1 MLMAVL
7 SAVRLGERWCDME
20 YDPETEAAE
29 RKSYKKESFTQAFDR
44 HRKAGEKTFVW
55 QGKEYTTEMAKP
67 KPRPAV
73 SDTYRKEGE
82 GRGTPEAPK
91 RAAIPGTER
100 ETEVEEPTRGSRFSA
115 GLSDTAAK
123 TLAALGAGAGVV
135 GLASKMSKAGKAA
148 EAARIA
154 REESRIA
161 PTMRRTGVAAEADRA
176 AAREAL
182 TREPPMSRAA
192 STAEKAAPAMQAEK
206 ARPTPRMRMR
216 ERDEEGVEFKRGGMV
231 KPRGSGCA
239 RKGFGKG
246 TMR

>member
-1 MLMAVL
+1 MAL
-7 SAVRLGERWCDME
+7 TPFQQAYADARRKWEKGGASTFEFDGKKYAVTSRE
-20 YDPETEAAE
+20 EAT
-29 RKSYKKESFTQAFDR
+29 RQKEMRESPMR
-44 HRKAGEKTFVW
+44 
-55 QGKEYTTEMAKP
+55 
-67 KPRPAV
+67 
-73 SDTYRKEGE
+73 
-82 GRGTPEAPK
+82 GRGMGRAEAPETPEAPK
-91 RAAIPGTER
+91 RAAIPGAER
-100 ETEVEEPTRGSRFSA
+100 ETEVEEPTSSSRFGA

-161 PTMRRTGVAAEADRA
+161 PTMRRTGAAAEADRA

-192 STAEKAAPAMQAEK
+192 SAAEKSAPAMQAEK
-206 ARPTPRMRMR
+206 ARSTPRMRTR
-216 ERDEEGVEFKRGGMV
+216 ERDEEGVEFKRGGAV
-231 KPRGSGCA
+231 RGRGDGICQ
-239 RKGFGKG
+239 RGHTKG